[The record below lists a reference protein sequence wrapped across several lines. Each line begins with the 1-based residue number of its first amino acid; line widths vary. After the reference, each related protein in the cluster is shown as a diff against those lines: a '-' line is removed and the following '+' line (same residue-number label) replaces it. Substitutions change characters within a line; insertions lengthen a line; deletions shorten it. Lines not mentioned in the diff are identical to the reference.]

1 MARKK
6 KKKKQAKVWTKEQIL
21 ADWKKAVKK
30 GLKKKKLDAA
40 IAANFTAPLLA
51 KIQQRLD
58 AGRDYNK
65 EGGKTRAVGKTLGII
80 CRLLADGSTVSLAV
94 FEASFKACK
103 LHPKCRVGG
112 GGGQWCNV

>member
-6 KKKKQAKVWTKEQIL
+6 KKKKQAKVWTNVQIL
-21 ADWKKAVKK
+21 ADWKKAVNK
-30 GLKKKKLDAA
+30 GLRKKKLHPD
-40 IAANFTAPLLA
+40 ITTEFKQPLLD
-51 KIQQRLD
+51 KIQTRLD
-58 AGRDYNK
+58 AGHDYNK
-65 EGGKTRAVGKTLGII
+65 DGPKTRAVGRTLGII

-112 GGGQWCNV
+112 GSGQWCNV